1 MAHMNEQTDTEK
13 QGGETWAAAQAESR
27 ALEAALQN
35 PEQRRHYRML
45 TGDRPTGRLHIG
57 HYFGSLRNRV
67 ALQQLGLETFIVI
80 ADYQVLTD
88 REQGEHIA
96 GFTRELCLDYLA
108 AGLDPENYPVHIF
121 VHSQVPE
128 LNQLFVPFLSL
139 VSQRELERNPT
150 TKDELQH
157 SALEQLTAALL
168 TYPVHQAADILF
180 CHGNVVPVGKDQLP
194 HIELTRSIARRFNQ
208 RYGCTYFPRPVG
220 LLSDTPAI
228 MGLDGS
234 AKMSKSRG
242 NSIELAASADEVA
255 RNIRRARTD
264 SERLL
269 SYEPERRPEVANLL
283 QLAALCSDCPPG
295 QLARQLGTGG
305 AGALKRLLTE
315 RLNAHLEP
323 IRQRRRELEQH
334 MDYIDEVLARGCTIA
349 RERAAQTMKEVHQLL
364 GTYAV
369 S

>member
-1 MAHMNEQTDTEK
+1 MPNMKEHADIECNGTY
-13 QGGETWAAAQAESR
+13 AAALAESQ
-27 ALEAALQN
+27 ALEAKLQN
-35 PEQRRHYRML
+35 PESRKRYRML

-88 REQGEHIA
+88 RDRGERIA
-96 GFTRELCLDYLA
+96 YFTRELCLDYLA
-108 AGLDPENYPVHIF
+108 AGLDPENHPVHIF

-128 LNQLFVPFLSL
+128 LNQLFVPFLTL

-150 TKDELQH
+150 TKDELEY
-157 SALEQLTAALL
+157 SALDQLTASLL

-180 CHGNVVPVGKDQLP
+180 CHGNVIPVGKDQLP

-208 RYGCTYFPRPVG
+208 RYSPKKAYFARPIG
-220 LLSDTPAI
+220 LLSEAPLI

-242 NSIELAASADEVA
+242 NSIELAAGTDELA
-255 RNIRRARTD
+255 RSIRRAKTD
-264 SERLL
+264 SERLIT
-269 SYEPERRPEVANLL
+269 YDPETRPEVANLL
-283 QLAALCSDCPPG
+283 QLIGLCNGRNPDQIAQEIG
-295 QLARQLGTGG
+295 DGG
-305 AGALKRLLTE
+305 AGALKRLLIE
-315 RLNAHLEP
+315 ELDAQLEP
-323 IRQRRRELEQH
+323 MRRRRRKLEQH
-334 MDYIDEVLARGCTIA
+334 PDYIDEVLGRGCAEA
-349 RERAAQTMKEVHQLL
+349 RQRAAQTMKEVHQLL